1 MIEENKLTEEEIQT
15 PEVQAQAANEMKG
28 KKGFKKGTKIRS
40 SVNAKGVK
48 RSEETKKNIS
58 EGRQLSVAIKTG
70 VYDAIRSELLTDYKN
85 NGSYYQNFI
94 HDYLKYGKEHPDSKA
109 ADAIAKVLI
118 KEDIIEKLDSE
129 REKALARDVDFNK
142 YRVLKLA
149 SHSQQQYLFDETSKT
164 ITLMT
169 SRRYGKT
176 TANQMKALIELM
188 EPNRHVF
195 YINVTQ
201 EMALQQFFYPFLE
214 LCEKV
219 NFPTSYVDNDGYAE
233 FPNGSWIR
241 CYGNSNQY
249 SSDKMQGYAV
259 SMCIIDETQSQRNV
273 SKMVDII
280 RPAMSDYARNQL
292 IYTGTPP
299 RIPGT
304 YFEKVVHA
312 AEGITHYYGTLFD
325 NPFIPNPEELIDQ
338 ICKEKGLTREDTLI
352 QREFYGKEVYDTEAR
367 LIKEYTTYKTII
379 PPTFRPTHVLIGVD
393 WGASDYN
400 SIIALEVDLRDKTN
414 PKGYVSIERKFNNT
428 AGSDTISII
437 NDVAQE
443 ELQRMSGQGLSK
455 NNLQVIC
462 DTNEKS
468 LAFDIQQKLHLN
480 TYCAYK
486 YDKQASIDSMATWL
500 RKGLIEVPAGGI
512 LEEEFTMAVYK
523 RDENDNIL
531 YGCIDDNTY
540 HPDAMDALRYAFR
553 QVDALCGGATSKE
566 AKALN
571 ARDDTLPDY
580 MKNR

>member
-1 MIEENKLTEEEIQT
+1 MTEEEIQA
-15 PEVQAQAANEMKG
+15 PEFQKEAIAEKKG
-28 KKGFKKGTKIRS
+28 KKSFEKGNRIRS

-58 EGRQLSVAIKTG
+58 EGRQFGIAIKTG
-70 VYDAIRSELLTDYKN
+70 VYDAIRSELLDDYKN
-85 NGSYYQNFI
+85 KGSFYQNFI
-94 HDYLKYGKEHPDSKA
+94 HDYLKYGKEHPESKA
-109 ADAIAKVLI
+109 ADTIAKVLI

-149 SHSQQQYLFDETSKT
+149 SHSQQLYLSDETSKA

-176 TANQMKALIELM
+176 TANQMKALIECM

-201 EMALQQFFYPFLE
+201 EMALQQFFNPLLE
-214 LCEKV
+214 LCDKV
-219 NFPTSYVDNDGYAE
+219 NFPYSILDKDGYIE
-233 FPNGSWIR
+233 FPNGSWIK
-241 CYGNSNQY
+241 CFGNSNQY
-249 SSDKMQGYAV
+249 SSDKMQGYSV
-259 SMCIIDETQSQRNV
+259 SLCIIDETQSQRNV

-280 RPAMSDYARNQL
+280 RPAMADYARNQ
-292 IYTGTPP
+292 IVYTGTPP

-312 AEGITHYYGTLFD
+312 EQGITHYFGTLFD
-325 NPFIPNPEELIDQ
+325 NPFIANPEELIDQ

-352 QREFYGKEVYDTEAR
+352 QREFYGKEVYDKEAR
-367 LIKEYTTYKTII
+367 IIKDYTTFETIPI
-379 PPTFRPTHVLIGVD
+379 NFRPTDVFIGID

-400 SIIALEVDLRDKTN
+400 SIILLEADLRDKTN
-414 PKGYVSIERKFNNT
+414 PNIYASVERKFNNT

-443 ELQRMSGQGLSK
+443 ELMRMSKFGLNK
-455 NNLQVIC
+455 NNLQIIC

-468 LAFDIQQKLHLN
+468 LAFDIQQKLHLP

-486 YDKQASIDSMATWL
+486 YDKQASIDSLATGL
-500 RKGLIEVPAGGI
+500 RKGLIKVKKGGI
-512 LEEEFTMAVYK
+512 LEEEFTMSVYK

-531 YGCIDDNTY
+531 FGCIDDDTY
-540 HPDAMDALRYAFR
+540 HPDAMDALRYAYR
-553 QVDALCGGATSKE
+553 QIDAVCGGATSKH
-566 AKALN
+566 ASQIN
-571 ARDDTLPDY
+571 SRDETLPEY
-580 MKNR
+580 MRGR